1 MVHASPMQD
10 HRFEQITHPPGQSL
24 GQSVGQ
30 APALPQGHAPA
41 PPIPRV
47 LRPVDAD
54 YAADYA
60 PENIKIRQKYM
71 RDWRNTKSA
80 RFNAAKRLQRKHAAS
95 TLAFAVAGTVGF
107 IVPIFALMFADSISA
122 HTKNVLE
129 FASYVIGAMSL
140 TIALVEQAK
149 DYPTQAKRFDQCG
162 LALNKTLRK
171 LRNTPAPSYAFLDEL
186 SQEYERAL
194 EECEINHD
202 DNDYRIAELSNDI
215 RDVKRRLA
223 DGPNAAQVERQLKTL
238 ERKLAR
244 TRLAETAG
252 IYWLYTAIWLSPTL
266 VASLIWVS
274 LAP

>member
-1 MVHASPMQD
+1 MLD
-10 HRFEQITHPPGQSL
+10 NRFEQITHPPGHAPTPSP
-24 GQSVGQ
+24 GQSQ
-30 APALPQGHAPA
+30 
-41 PPIPRV
+41 PRP

-80 RFNAAKRLQRKHAAS
+80 RFNAAKRLERKHAAS

-107 IVPIFALMFADSISA
+107 IVPIFAIMFADSIST

-140 TIALVEQAK
+140 TIGLVEQAK
-149 DYPTQAKRFDQCG
+149 NYPTQAKRFDQCG
-162 LALNKTLRK
+162 LSLNKTLRK
-171 LRNTPAPSYAFLDEL
+171 LRTTPSPSYAMLDEL
-186 SQEYERAL
+186 AQEYERAL

-202 DNDYRIAELSNDI
+202 DNDYRIAEMSNDI
-215 RDVKRRLA
+215 RDLNRKLA
-223 DGPNAAQVERQLKTL
+223 DAANAAQIERQLKSL
-238 ERKLAR
+238 EWKLAR

-252 IYWLYTAIWLSPTL
+252 IYWLYTAIWATPALVAAVIWFSLSP
-266 VASLIWVS
+266 
-274 LAP
+274 